1 MQAQGSVES
10 VIVACPTCHTRV
22 RVPQAKLSAD
32 PVCAN
37 CKSHVLGGKP
47 IALDAEAFTAHVD
60 RGSFPVLVDFWAPWC
75 GPCRMMAPV
84 LDRVADQ
91 ERTRIQI
98 GKVNSDEQ
106 QQLTV
111 RFGIRAI
118 PTLILFRDGKEI
130 ARQSGAMDATSLTRW
145 LDSALA
151 S

>member
-1 MQAQGSVES
+1 
-10 VIVACPTCHTRV
+10 
-22 RVPQAKLSAD
+22 
-32 PVCAN
+32 
-37 CKSHVLGGKP
+37 
-47 IALDAEAFTAHVD
+47 
-60 RGSFPVLVDFWAPWC
+60 
-75 GPCRMMAPV
+75 MMAPV

-106 QQLTV
+106 QELAI
-111 RFGIRAI
+111 RFGIRSI

-130 ARQSGAMDATSLTRW
+130 ARQSGAMDGTSLTRW